1 MINKRCGWDET
12 GAGGWIVG
20 LALVGPFRFFGYFF
34 LKKVTQYEKKNAIK
48 KFVSC
53 IQMIASPKDITPLIT
68 FRVLFGGLMMVGAL
82 RFMTNGW
89 IEKLYGEPSFFF
101 KFYGVEWVTVP
112 SEIGIYWL
120 YGAIALSAGCIMI
133 GFLYRIM
140 TVVFFLTF
148 TYAELLDATNY
159 LNHYYL
165 ACILGLY
172 LIFLPAHRAYSIDAH
187 LWPKIRRATVPAW
200 TIQVLILQLT
210 LVYTWAGL
218 NKLNGDWLFHAM
230 PLAVWLPEHTD
241 IPILGYF
248 FQFPETAYLF
258 SWIGAFYDLTVAYL
272 LMYKKTRMWAYAAV
286 VVFHLL
292 TNLLFNIGLFP
303 WIMIFSTLIFFP
315 GEAHRKVWA
324 KLLGAGA
331 QVQKSSPT
339 PSLKKGSQGF
349 PVVLAGFLL
358 FQLLFPLRHVLYP
371 GNVLWTEEGY
381 RFAWRVMLVEKVGQ
395 ATFYV
400 QDPDTG
406 RKSEVINSHY
416 LTTFQEKQMAIQP
429 DFILQYA
436 HFLADFYQ
444 RKHHI
449 HNPIVT
455 ADVFVA
461 LNGRTS
467 RRLIDPSVNLAVI
480 KDGLWPKD
488 FLIKYD

>member
-1 MINKRCGWDET
+1 MPK
-12 GAGGWIVG
+12 
-20 LALVGPFRFFGYFF
+20 
-34 LKKVTQYEKKNAIK
+34 
-48 KFVSC
+48 
-53 IQMIASPKDITPLIT
+53 ASPKDITPLIT

-82 RFMTNGW
+82 RFMANGW
-89 IEKLYGEPSFFF
+89 VEKLYGDPYFFF
-101 KFYGVEWVTVP
+101 KFYGFEWVNVP

-172 LIFLPAHRAYSIDAH
+172 LIFLPANRAYSFDAH
-187 LWPKIRRATVPAW
+187 LWPKIHRSTVPAW

-258 SWIGAFYDLTVAYL
+258 SWAGVLYDLTVAYL

-315 GEAHRKVWA
+315 GNVHRKIWSKFAV
-324 KLLGAGA
+324 GR
-331 QVQKSSPT
+331 
-339 PSLKKGSQGF
+339 PSNLAHQG
-349 PVVLAGFLL
+349 VGTHYNVSLRMLLAGFLL

-400 QDPDTG
+400 QDPVTG

-416 LTTFQEKQMAIQP
+416 LTPFQEKQMAIQP

-436 HFLADFYQ
+436 HFLADTYQ
-444 RKHHI
+444 TKHHI
-449 HNPIVT
+449 NNPIVT

-488 FLIKYD
+488 FLIKYDQ